1 MEGGFVEDIRAII
14 FDCDGT
20 LVDSEDAHYAG
31 WRDALQNQGH
41 DLSVEEYRSYVGLAT
56 EVIAGLLSKKIG
68 EGFAD
73 EIIKNKVE
81 YFLTLQSKGLPPI
94 HHTVDFVHR
103 LSKEKEK
110 FGLRLGVA
118 SAAGKNEIL
127 IHLKNLGIEHLFE
140 IILSGRDDLGNY
152 HDVEGVNKPKPYV
165 YLHMAK
171 TMHLKPSQCVVI
183 EDSWSG
189 VTAGKTAGCITIAV
203 PNSYSHKQDFSL
215 ADLKIES
222 FANISVET
230 FLQMVR
236 ERVMSH
242 NS

>member
-1 MEGGFVEDIRAII
+1 MEDIRAII

-20 LVDSEDAHYAG
+20 LVDSEHAHYAG
-31 WRDALQNQGH
+31 WKHALQNQSH
-41 DLSVEEYRSYVGLAT
+41 DLSVEEYCSYVGHST

-68 EGFAD
+68 KECSD
-73 EIIKNKVE
+73 EIIKNKLE
-81 YFLTLQSKGLPPI
+81 YFLTLQNKGLPPI

-103 LSKEKEK
+103 LAKEKEK

-140 IILSGRDDLGNY
+140 VILSGRDDLENY

-171 TMHLKPSQCVVI
+171 TMNLKPSQCVVI
-183 EDSWSG
+183 EDSCSG
-189 VTAGKTAGCITIAV
+189 VTAGTTAGCITIAI

-222 FANISVET
+222 FAGMSVET

-236 ERVMSH
+236 EKVRS
-242 NS
+242 